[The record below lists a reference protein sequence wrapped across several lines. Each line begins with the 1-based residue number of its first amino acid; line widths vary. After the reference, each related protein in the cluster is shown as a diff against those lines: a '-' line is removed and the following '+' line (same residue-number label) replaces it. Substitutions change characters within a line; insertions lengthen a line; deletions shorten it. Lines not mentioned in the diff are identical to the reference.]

1 MFTKTLFAQENFC
14 GVFSS
19 MVTYFFLSM
28 YYIRLKFTHRYY
40 LLFKVSFGN
49 HLIVFFITVM
59 QKNRNKK
66 VYIQRRNELL
76 N

>member
-1 MFTKTLFAQENFC
+1 MHMIFISPTFYKNKIKNVHENPVSQENVC

-40 LLFKVSFGN
+40 FAV
-49 HLIVFFITVM
+49 
-59 QKNRNKK
+59 
-66 VYIQRRNELL
+66 
-76 N
+76 